1 MKNYKDLEI
10 LKHFKKICLIG
21 HIDPDTDALSSMVVF
36 CNFLK
41 TTFKIKTVDIFAEC
55 NHIENSYAP
64 IVEATILNPALQ
76 NYDCAIMIDSPNTDR
91 LGKYKKLFTNS
102 PFKIV
107 IDHHNTNHFDG
118 DLNIVH
124 TTSSTC
130 EIVYLIAKEFNYKFT
145 TADKGKIY
153 AGIITD
159 TNNFTVGNF
168 NSSTFEVV
176 SECIDE
182 IDNTAIY
189 NHFFGKNSLLNMQLL
204 SIAIQN
210 IKTFEDGKILFTYI
224 TKEESQK
231 FNASHEDFT
240 GIINRIATITGNALV
255 CFVQPKDQFY
265 YVSMRAKNDCNV
277 AKIAKNHNGGGHNG
291 AAAFISHEEINEIEK
306 YIVNEFKE
314 ELKNYSAP
322 SENLF

>member
-10 LKHFKKICLIG
+10 LKRFKKICLIG

-36 CNFLK
+36 YNFLK
-41 TTFKIKTVDIFAEC
+41 TKFKIETVDLFADC
-55 NHIENSYAP
+55 NQIENSYAP
-64 IVEATILNPALQ
+64 ILNHFNINPALQ
-76 NYDCAIMIDSPNTDR
+76 NYDCAIMMDSPNIDR
-91 LGKYKKLFTNS
+91 LGKYKELFITS

-107 IDHHNTNHFDG
+107 IDHHNTNNFDG

-130 EIVYLIAKEFNYKFT
+130 EIIYLIAKEFNYNFT
-145 TADKGKIY
+145 IADKGKIY

-168 NSSTFEVV
+168 NSSTFNVV

-182 IDNTAIY
+182 INNTSIY

-210 IKTFEDGKILFTYI
+210 IKTYEEGKILFTYI
-224 TKEESQK
+224 SKEDTIK
-231 FNASHEDFT
+231 LNASHEDFT
-240 GIINRIATITGNALV
+240 GIINRTATITGNILV
-255 CFVQPKDQFY
+255 CFVQPKENCY
-265 YVSMRAKNDCNV
+265 YVSMRAKNGCNV
-277 AKIAKNHNGGGHNG
+277 AKIAKAHEGGGHNG
-291 AAAFISHEEINEIEK
+291 AAAFICDKEISTIEQF
-306 YIVNEFKE
+306 IIEEFKE
-314 ELKNYSAP
+314 ELKNYKETS
-322 SENLF
+322 SELF